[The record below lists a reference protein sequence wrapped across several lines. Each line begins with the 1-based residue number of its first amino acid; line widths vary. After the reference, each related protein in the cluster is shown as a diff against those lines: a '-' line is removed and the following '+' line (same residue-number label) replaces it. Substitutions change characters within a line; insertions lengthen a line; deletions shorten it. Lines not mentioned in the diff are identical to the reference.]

1 MITYL
6 ICIALAYAVGFAC
19 TFIMIARSD
28 GRRRYEQDPFDAT
41 LLALFWPVIWGA
53 YIVMSIV
60 KLVSKPLCFVYNRS
74 YEIARRKKRGQ

>member
-1 MITYL
+1 MQSIEQHIDDLRHWATL
-6 ICIALAYAVGFAC
+6 
-19 TFIMIARSD
+19 TTSD
-28 GRRRYEQDPFDAT
+28 QLCYEQDPFDAT

-60 KLVSKPLCFVYNRS
+60 ELVSKPLCFVYNRS